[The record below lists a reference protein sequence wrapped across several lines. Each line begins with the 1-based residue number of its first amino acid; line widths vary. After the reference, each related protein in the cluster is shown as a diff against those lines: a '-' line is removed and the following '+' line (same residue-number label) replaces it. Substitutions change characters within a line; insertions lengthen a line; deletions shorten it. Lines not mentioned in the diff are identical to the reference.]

1 MLLLPN
7 PTTPRVTNHPKAK
20 ISKISKTRV
29 VPSLKGNSYRKEQVT
44 IQVGYKYNT
53 STIQV
58 GYKYNTSWGT
68 GRVQVGNKVES
79 KKD

>member
-29 VPSLKGNSYRKEQVT
+29 VPFLKGNSYKKEQVT

-58 GYKYNTSWGT
+58 NI
-68 GRVQVGNKVES
+68 
-79 KKD
+79 KKGAS